1 MVATLLTDRLIPRG
15 RDLRFGGRPRPS
27 ASVHDMLSLNDAR
40 PSRQYLQILDPTG
53 YTRNQYIF
61 SAQLSTPSLP
71 CQRGLLLLLTIYHT
85 SSSIFTIA
93 ATTACC
99 QKQQQNNI
107 MMSSGNKMPLP
118 LGQQHQKQN
127 HHPIQNTIVSPSF
140 GGAFIKIIFASLG
153 LSHLMALAF

>member
-27 ASVHDMLSLNDAR
+27 ASVHDVVAECCPSFAPIFTNSGSYRLHKESVYFLGAAVNSVFTLSER
-40 PSRQYLQILDPTG
+40 S
-53 YTRNQYIF
+53 
-61 SAQLSTPSLP
+61 SSSSH
-71 CQRGLLLLLTIYHT
+71 YHT

-93 ATTACC
+93 ATTACCCC

-140 GGAFIKIIFASLG
+140 GGAFII
-153 LSHLMALAF
+153 